1 MNTQTEIFRRLVK
14 DHLGPAPVRLGP
26 DDTVRTLIDRL
37 AADKASCAVVVDDED
52 RPAGIVTEQDVAR
65 RIACRVE
72 PEASV
77 ASVMTAPVVTV
88 SHTDPLYHAVAFMR
102 RWRLRHIPVV
112 DDAGRVCGML
122 ALHAALAVLSEQTLE
137 LIDDLTHEES
147 VEGLKK
153 VKEAQV
159 EVAEALFDDNVP
171 VPEVQALL
179 TEINRDI
186 HARIVRRAL
195 AGMEAEGLGAPPAA
209 FSLIIMGSG
218 GRGENFL
225 FPDQDNGFVLADYD
239 DAEHGRIDP
248 FFIALAER
256 MTEALDKVGFPLCRG
271 NIMATNP
278 VWRKTLGQWTDQIGY
293 WMRRR
298 TNTTLRYCDIFF
310 DFGHGFGE
318 GDLSARLRDSVTSLA
333 AANPGFV
340 KDMYAIEADH
350 KVALGWFG
358 RLMSERDTRDRE
370 GMINLKYGGTLP
382 LVEGVRLLALRHGVP
397 ETSTLARIDAL
408 ASKGI
413 LDKDAQDYLTGGL
426 QHITRLLLRQQIAD
440 FRAGEPVGNFVAEA
454 SLSSREKDYLVACFR
469 AIEDLRGRLRSEFSG
484 DVF

>member
-14 DHLGPAPVRLGP
+14 DHLGPAPVRLSP
-26 DDTVRTLIDRL
+26 SDTVRTLIDGL
-37 AADKASCAVVVDDED
+37 ADDKASCAVVVDDEG

-72 PEASV
+72 PGTAIE
-77 ASVMTAPVVTV
+77 SVMTTPVVTV
-88 SHTDPLYHAVAFMR
+88 SRTDPLFHAVAFMR
-102 RWRLRHIPVV
+102 RRRLRHIPVI
-112 DDAGRVCGML
+112 DEAGRVCGML
-122 ALHAALAVLSEQTLE
+122 ALHAALAVLSEHTLE

-147 VEGLKK
+147 LEGLKK
-153 VKEAQV
+153 VKQAQI
-159 EVAEALFDDNVP
+159 EVAEALFEDHVP

-179 TEINRDI
+179 TDINRDI
-186 HARIVRRAL
+186 HGRIVRRAL
-195 AGMEAEGLGAPPAA
+195 AEMEAEGLGTPPVA

-225 FPDQDNGFVLADYD
+225 FPDQDNGFVLGDYD

-256 MTEALDKVGFPLCRG
+256 MTTALDQVGIPLCRG

-278 VWRKTLGQWTDQIGY
+278 VWRKTLGQWNDQIAY
-293 WMRRR
+293 WMRKRS
-298 TNTTLRYCDIFF
+298 NTTLRYCDIFF

-318 GDLSARLRDSVTSLA
+318 MDYSARLRKSVTALA
-333 AANPGFV
+333 ASNPGFI
-340 KDMYAIEADH
+340 KDLYAIEADH
-350 KVALGWFG
+350 KVALNWFG
-358 RLMSERDTRDRE
+358 RLMSERDTKDRD

-382 LVEGVRLLALRHGVP
+382 LVEGVRLLALRHGVAD
-397 ETSTLARIDAL
+397 TSTLARIDGL
-408 ASKGI
+408 AGKGV
-413 LDKDAQDYLTGGL
+413 LDRDAQDYLTGGL

-454 SLSSREKDYLVACFR
+454 SLSTREKDYLVACFR

-484 DVF
+484 EVF